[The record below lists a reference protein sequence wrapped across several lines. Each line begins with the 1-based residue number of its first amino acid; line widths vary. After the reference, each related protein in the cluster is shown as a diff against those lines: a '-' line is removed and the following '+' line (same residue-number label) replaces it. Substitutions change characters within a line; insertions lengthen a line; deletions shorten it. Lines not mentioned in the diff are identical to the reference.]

1 MRFAASMWIY
11 TKADVCN
18 GPKHMQDFRVNKVN
32 SIMEAVNWVCD
43 DSLDN
48 HFWVSQATMALQEA
62 KSSGG
67 AAIRHRNPLR
77 GAVRDAV
84 VLSTNQP
91 QQGPV
96 EWW

>member
-1 MRFAASMWIY
+1 
-11 TKADVCN
+11 
-18 GPKHMQDFRVNKVN
+18 MQGFRVNKVN

-43 DSLDN
+43 DARDN
-48 HFWVSQATMALQEA
+48 HEWVSEFSMALQEA

-67 AAIRHRNPLR
+67 VAIRHRNPLR

-91 QQGPV
+91 QQ
-96 EWW
+96 